1 MTFVPPLKADPP
13 PSGLQAVILVHRD
26 ALLRFLVA
34 HGAGDAAEDVLH
46 ELWLRVAT
54 ADAGPIAQPLSYLY
68 RAANNLMVDRFRSR
82 RQAERREQSWSDAA
96 GPTDP
101 DRSDEPP
108 ADRVLVARETLA
120 GVEAVLEGL
129 GTRTATIFRRHRID
143 GVQQRDIAREL
154 GVSISTVE
162 SDLRRA
168 YRALLDY
175 RRSIDEA

>member
-1 MTFVPPLKADPP
+1 MADTP

-34 HGAGDAAEDVLH
+34 HGAGDSAEDVLH
-46 ELWLRVAT
+46 ELWLRVAA

-82 RQAERREQSWSDAA
+82 RQAGRREQSWSEAA

-101 DRSDEPP
+101 ERSDEPP
-108 ADRVLVARETLA
+108 VDRVLVARETLA
-120 GVEAVLEGL
+120 GVEAVLGEL

-162 SDLRRA
+162 ADLRRT